1 MSNFLMLID
10 EMSNYIIFYD
20 STIISKF
27 RLKLFKLV
35 NLVVRLLKI
44 ILNKFFVILMF
55 NSSYNQI

>member
-20 STIISKF
+20 SIIISKF

-44 ILNKFFVILMF
+44 IFNKFFVILMF